1 MAILPT
7 FFHSQRRILAYQ
19 LPLATE
25 TTQDLPVPDV
35 SGQNYALRNDLQTIT
50 KSLDG
55 LDPLR
60 ESLQDLSKDHA
71 VFEQRVLDLDSL
83 FVLYTIARSHGVETR
98 LVASKSRLD
107 DTLAKLSCELD
118 KARASGIECLVIVL
132 LPNIAVR

>member
-7 FFHSQRRILAYQ
+7 FFHSQRRIWASR
-19 LPLATE
+19 LPHATDSTE
-25 TTQDLPVPDV
+25 DYSVPNV
-35 SGQNYALRNDLQTIT
+35 SGQNYDLRDDLQSIT

-60 ESLQDLSKDHA
+60 ESLQDLSKDYA

-83 FVLYTIARSHGVETR
+83 FVLYTIVRSHGVETK

-118 KARASGIECLVIVL
+118 DARASELSVW
-132 LPNIAVR
+132 